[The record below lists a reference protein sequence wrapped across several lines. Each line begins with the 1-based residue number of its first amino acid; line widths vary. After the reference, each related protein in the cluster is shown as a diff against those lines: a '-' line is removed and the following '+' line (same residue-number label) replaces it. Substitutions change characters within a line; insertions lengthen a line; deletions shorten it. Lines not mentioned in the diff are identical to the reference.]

1 MGATLR
7 GARRTGARA
16 VSGWAALA
24 VVGTLVLAACGGS
37 SGGSNAS
44 VEQSASASSSASA
57 LCQTKGSGSVTVGA
71 FNFSES
77 QLLATIYATALEH
90 CGYTTTVKQLG
101 ARDVVY
107 PALTAG
113 QIDLVPEYAATLA
126 TYING
131 KKNGPNAQSPAS
143 GDIDTTMQALRALLP
158 SSLVAL
164 DPAPA
169 TDKDAFAVTQT
180 FAQKNN
186 LKTLSDLA
194 TYSKQHPVSVGGPP
208 ECPQRPYCLQGLK
221 STYGLQ
227 VSKFKPLDTGGPLTI
242 AAIKDGTVD
251 VGEVFT
257 SDPTVTAQGLV
268 VLDDDKNLQLSD
280 NIVPVVNTKVDG
292 AALKSAL
299 NAVDQ
304 KLTEDALVQMNKAVQ
319 VQHAKPEQVAQAFLQ
334 QTGLLG

>member
-1 MGATLR
+1 MRAGWRGRRSTGLR
-7 GARRTGARA
+7 RVT
-16 VSGWAALA
+16 GWAAVAVAGMLA
-24 VVGTLVLAACGGS
+24 LVACGGS
-37 SGGSNAS
+37 SGGSNAPVKQGTS
-44 VEQSASASSSASA
+44 SSSASA
-57 LCQTKGSGSVTVGA
+57 LCQTKGSGNVTVGA

-77 QLLATIYATALEH
+77 QLLATIYAAALQQ
-90 CGYTTTVKQLG
+90 CGYTTSVKQLG

-113 QIDLVPEYAATLA
+113 QIDVVPEYAATLT

-131 KKNGPNAQSPAS
+131 KKNGPTAQSPAA
-143 GDIDTTMQALRALLP
+143 GDIDTTMQALRKLLP
-158 SSLVAL
+158 TSLVAL

-169 TDKDAFAVTQT
+169 TDKDAFAVTET
-180 FAQKNN
+180 FAKQHN
-186 LKTLSDLA
+186 LTSLSDLA

-221 STYGLQ
+221 STYGIQ
-227 VSKFKPLDTGGPLTI
+227 VSKFVPLDAGGPLTI
-242 AAIKDGTVD
+242 AAIKDGKVD

-280 NIVPVVNTKVDG
+280 NIVPIVNTKVAG

-319 VQHAKPEQVAQAFLQ
+319 VQHAKPEQVAQQFLQ
-334 QTGLLG
+334 QSGLLG